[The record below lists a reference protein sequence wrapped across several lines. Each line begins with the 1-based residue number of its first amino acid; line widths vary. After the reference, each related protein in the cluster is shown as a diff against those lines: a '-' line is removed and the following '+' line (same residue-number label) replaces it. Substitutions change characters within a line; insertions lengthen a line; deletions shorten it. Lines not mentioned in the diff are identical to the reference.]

1 MRAAKWEADD
11 DVCRVGKGGAVLG
24 RDLERGRVGGAGRW
38 LGGDLG
44 KEGEGIDTT
53 ATTVEW
59 ALAELIHSP
68 RKMAKARKELQT
80 IIGEKGQV
88 QESDISRL
96 PYLQAVVKEI
106 FRLHPPG
113 PLLIP
118 HKAEVDTEINGY
130 IVPRDGQI
138 LVNAWAIG
146 RDSSIWSNPDSF
158 EPERFIDSKIDLRGQ
173 NFELIPFGSG
183 RRICPGMPLACR
195 VVHVMVA
202 SLIHNFDWKLE
213 GGIRPEEMDMKEKFR
228 FNLQKAVS
236 RKVVPV
242 KL

>member
-1 MRAAKWEADD
+1 
-11 DVCRVGKGGAVLG
+11 
-24 RDLERGRVGGAGRW
+24 
-38 LGGDLG
+38 
-44 KEGEGIDTT
+44 
-53 ATTVEW
+53 
-59 ALAELIHSP
+59 
-68 RKMAKARKELQT
+68 MAKARKELHT
-80 IIGEKGQV
+80 VIGEKGQV

-118 HKAEVDTEINGY
+118 HKAEADTEINGY
-130 IVPRDGQI
+130 IVPGNGQI

-146 RDSSIWSNPDSF
+146 RDANIWSNPDSF
-158 EPERFIDSKIDLRGQ
+158 EPERFLDSKIDLRGQ

-183 RRICPGMPLACR
+183 RRICPGLPLAYR

-202 SLIHNFDWKLE
+202 SLIHNFDWKHE
-213 GGIRPEEMDMKEKFR
+213 GGILREEMDMKENFR
-228 FNLQKAVS
+228 FFLQKAVPQ
-236 RKVVPV
+236 KVAPV